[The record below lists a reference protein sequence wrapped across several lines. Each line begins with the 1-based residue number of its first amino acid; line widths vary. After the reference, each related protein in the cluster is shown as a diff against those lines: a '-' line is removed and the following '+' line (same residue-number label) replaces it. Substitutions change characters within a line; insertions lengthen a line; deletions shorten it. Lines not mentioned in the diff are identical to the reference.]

1 VSRRRPRAAAP
12 GTPTAPPSAAPAPAA
27 RPAPAPVEDLPD
39 SDFLPDP
46 SEPVPT
52 STDALGWDDAPPIAV
67 PTGEGSTPVPGARSI
82 RRYTAA
88 VARGRSGAGLGG
100 VLGDVYYA
108 VITTAIGLGVALGVA
123 GQLRETL
130 PHVPDQA
137 LGSGI
142 SLPTV
147 VAVCA
152 VVVAGVVLSLAARLG
167 PVGAEGAEATWWLG
181 LPVDRR
187 GLLRPALLRLPIVC
201 GLVAGLVVALLDGGL
216 LADHGIGHVLRLGLT
231 AALVSGALVLLAG
244 LAQTRQVRRG
254 VTALIGDLVIAA
266 APVLALVAALAGWR
280 VQALPDVPW
289 WVIVLLAVLVAGTG
303 VLLDRRLGRI
313 RGRDLREGG
322 SVATQA
328 SGALVSLD
336 SRELGRALTDSASK
350 PRRRRA
356 RRMRT
361 VRGPVSAIVVADLT
375 VLLRSPRHVVQLVV
389 SALVPVVVVITPQLA
404 GALGVG
410 IAVLVSGYVGMLAT
424 SEGARRAEMA
434 PIVDRLLPMS
444 AKDVRRVRLIVPGVA
459 MLVWSAVA
467 YAAIGRWEGDPL
479 MWLALGLV
487 STPVWAGAALRAAYR
502 PSPNWEGPLVA
513 TPMGALPGGVAAV
526 LSRGPDVAVLGLIP
540 VVIAVA
546 LGTVSPTLLVV
557 QAAFSVIALLVGSS
571 TSTKTMMDRLSEA
584 QDQQSALGAGAGK
597 R

>member
-1 VSRRRPRAAAP
+1 
-12 GTPTAPPSAAPAPAA
+12 
-27 RPAPAPVEDLPD
+27 
-39 SDFLPDP
+39 
-46 SEPVPT
+46 
-52 STDALGWDDAPPIAV
+52 
-67 PTGEGSTPVPGARSI
+67 
-82 RRYTAA
+82 
-88 VARGRSGAGLGG
+88 
-100 VLGDVYYA
+100 
-108 VITTAIGLGVALGVA
+108 
-123 GQLRETL
+123 
-130 PHVPDQA
+130 
-137 LGSGI
+137 
-142 SLPTV
+142 
-147 VAVCA
+147 
-152 VVVAGVVLSLAARLG
+152 
-167 PVGAEGAEATWWLG
+167 
-181 LPVDRR
+181 
-187 GLLRPALLRLPIVC
+187 
-201 GLVAGLVVALLDGGL
+201 
-216 LADHGIGHVLRLGLT
+216 
-231 AALVSGALVLLAG
+231 
-244 LAQTRQVRRG
+244 
-254 VTALIGDLVIAA
+254 
-266 APVLALVAALAGWR
+266 
-280 VQALPDVPW
+280 
-289 WVIVLLAVLVAGTG
+289 VLVAGTG

>member
-1 VSRRRPRAAAP
+1 
-12 GTPTAPPSAAPAPAA
+12 
-27 RPAPAPVEDLPD
+27 
-39 SDFLPDP
+39 
-46 SEPVPT
+46 
-52 STDALGWDDAPPIAV
+52 
-67 PTGEGSTPVPGARSI
+67 
-82 RRYTAA
+82 
-88 VARGRSGAGLGG
+88 
-100 VLGDVYYA
+100 
-108 VITTAIGLGVALGVA
+108 
-123 GQLRETL
+123 
-130 PHVPDQA
+130 
-137 LGSGI
+137 
-142 SLPTV
+142 
-147 VAVCA
+147 
-152 VVVAGVVLSLAARLG
+152 
-167 PVGAEGAEATWWLG
+167 
-181 LPVDRR
+181 
-187 GLLRPALLRLPIVC
+187 
-201 GLVAGLVVALLDGGL
+201 
-216 LADHGIGHVLRLGLT
+216 
-231 AALVSGALVLLAG
+231 
-244 LAQTRQVRRG
+244 
-254 VTALIGDLVIAA
+254 
-266 APVLALVAALAGWR
+266 
-280 VQALPDVPW
+280 
-289 WVIVLLAVLVAGTG
+289 
-303 VLLDRRLGRI
+303 
-313 RGRDLREGG
+313 
-322 SVATQA
+322 
-328 SGALVSLD
+328 
-336 SRELGRALTDSASK
+336 
-350 PRRRRA
+350 
-356 RRMRT
+356 
-361 VRGPVSAIVVADLT
+361 VSAIVVADLT

-434 PIVDRLLPMS
+434 PIVDRLLPLS
-444 AKDVRRVRLIVPGVA
+444 AKDQRRVRLIVPGVA